1 MLLKYMSVINMT
13 SLPDSQP
20 TLLHLG
26 FCPQQSPEAA
36 MSWVPAAIV
45 KTMVNSQSSS
55 SVQQEH
61 LIQLTLPPC

>member
-1 MLLKYMSVINMT
+1 MLLKYISVINMT

-20 TLLHLG
+20 ILLHLG
-26 FCPQQSPEAA
+26 FWPQQSPEAA
-36 MSWVPAAIV
+36 MSRVPAAIV

-61 LIQLTLPPC
+61 LI